1 MGFDGIISGRG
12 ARLHHMVHAL
22 AVTHSLPLAFIETMD
37 HRPGGEVSNPLIHDL
52 RKWLK

>member
-22 AVTHSLPLAFIETMD
+22 AVTHTVCHWLSLKQWAIDQGARCQIL
-37 HRPGGEVSNPLIHDL
+37 
-52 RKWLK
+52 